1 MNGFVGFGVG
11 AGSGFGVLDRA
22 FVSLEAAGFSAG
34 FADEVLRPRVGLSGA
49 GPVELDRAESSGY
62 SGRDDAVLRSRE
74 GLGAG
79 LGSGLG
85 LGAGLP
91 LGAGATMTS
100 SFDAL
105 ASAAAAARFDSAVGL
120 GTEAVLDTAASL
132 GIEAA
137 RGFLALPSAAV
148 AATSRFV
155 CLGTDAARG
164 GVSFC
169 GAGVSPSFD
178 IVLATASS
186 VFCFILVRCAAA
198 NNSLS
203 VFLNWF
209 KIDSG
214 CLYAILTLPL
224 PAPLPEA
231 CVGGCPPCGGGA
243 MPAGASPGPLTSCGI
258 KSLGLVFLDIR
269 KRCTFSAIPLMCVSF
284 DVFPNIAFPFG
295 VAPEPDGPDGGGC
308 PPPCESSMG

>member
-1 MNGFVGFGVG
+1 M
-11 AGSGFGVLDRA
+11 
-22 FVSLEAAGFSAG
+22 
-34 FADEVLRPRVGLSGA
+34 LRPR
-49 GPVELDRAESSGY
+49 
-62 SGRDDAVLRSRE
+62 
-74 GLGAG
+74 
-79 LGSGLG
+79 
-85 LGAGLP
+85 AGLP

-120 GTEAVLDTAASL
+120 GTEAFLGTAAAL
-132 GIEAA
+132 GVEAA
-137 RGFLALPSAAV
+137 RGFLALPSAAA

-178 IVLATASS
+178 IVLATA
-186 VFCFILVRCAAA
+186 
-198 NNSLS
+198 
-203 VFLNWF
+203 
-209 KIDSG
+209 
-214 CLYAILTLPL
+214 
-224 PAPLPEA
+224 

-258 KSLGLVFLDIR
+258 KSLGFVFLDIR
-269 KRCTFSAIPLMCVSF
+269 KRCTFSTIPLMCVSF